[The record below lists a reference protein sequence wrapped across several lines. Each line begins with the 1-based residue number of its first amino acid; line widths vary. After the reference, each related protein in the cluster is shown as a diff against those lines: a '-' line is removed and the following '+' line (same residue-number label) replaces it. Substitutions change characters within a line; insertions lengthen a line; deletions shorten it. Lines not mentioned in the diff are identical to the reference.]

1 MEFPQTHFK
10 YDSSNFRRFL
20 SIQNEVLTSYS
31 QNPRNLLENIEKPAK
46 VYICGMGG
54 SGIAADLLKVYLKE
68 ELEIISVRD
77 YSLPVEV
84 KKKDLVILS
93 SYSGNTEEAIS
104 CYRHARRIGCQIL
117 IHTSGGKLEDIAK
130 QANIPVIYLSKGYPP
145 RCALAASFFLLLRV
159 LEELGIVSKKKDE
172 VDELINFLNK
182 TDFMALSIG
191 LSEKLVGK
199 IPLIYTSVNY
209 GSVAFRWKT
218 QFNENAK
225 TQAFANIFPELNH
238 NELESFKFNK
248 ELFHVVI
255 LSFDDDIS
263 RMKKRMTNTKG
274 ALTTNGVSVTELN
287 IKGRK
292 LNKLFSSVLLGDWVS
307 YLLALR
313 LEVDPYPV
321 EVIERFKRSM
331 GPFI

>member
-1 MEFPQTHFK
+1 MEFPQTHYK
-10 YDSSNFRRFL
+10 YDPSNFKRFL
-20 SIQNEVLTSYS
+20 STQSDIINSYGS
-31 QNPRNLLENIEKPAK
+31 NPRNLLENIKKPPK
-46 VYICGMGG
+46 IYICGMGG
-54 SGIAADLLKVYLKE
+54 SAIASDLLAMYLKE
-68 ELEIISVRD
+68 EVEIITIRD
-77 YSLPVEV
+77 YALPPLTT
-84 KKKDLVILS
+84 KSDLVILS
-93 SYSGNTEEAIS
+93 SYSGNTEESIS

-117 IHTSGGKLEDIAK
+117 IHTSGGKLEDTAK
-130 QANIPVIYLSKGYPP
+130 QANIPIIYLSKGYPP
-145 RCALAASFFLLLRV
+145 RSALAMSFFLLLRV
-159 LEELGIVSKKKDE
+159 FEELGLVKKKKSE
-172 VDELINFLNK
+172 VDELVDYLNK
-182 TDFMALSIG
+182 TDFVALSTG

-199 IPLIYTSVNY
+199 VPLVYTSVSY
-209 GSVAFRWKT
+209 SSVALRWKT

-225 TQAFANIFPELNH
+225 TQAFSNVFPELNH

-248 ELFHVVI
+248 DLFHVII

-287 IKGRK
+287 IKGKK
-292 LNKLFSSVLLGDWVS
+292 LNKIFSSVLLGDWVS

-321 EVIERFKRSM
+321 EVIERFKRAM